1 MIYECVL
8 QVETPMMNV
17 IPGGAVAKPFVTH
30 HNELNMKLFMRI
42 APELYHKV
50 NVSLQQLVKFET
62 LKFLSYIEY
71 LTFINVSDV
80 GSRRNRPCV

>member
-1 MIYECVL
+1 
-8 QVETPMMNV
+8 MMNV

-30 HNELNMKLFMRI
+30 HNELNMKLYMRI

-50 NVSLQQLVKFET
+50 NVSLQQLVKFEM
-62 LKFLSYIEY
+62 LKFLSYIRY

-80 GSRRNRPCV
+80 GSRRNRPRV

>member
-1 MIYECVL
+1 
-8 QVETPMMNV
+8 MMNV

-80 GSRRNRPCV
+80 GSRRNRPRV

>member
-1 MIYECVL
+1 
-8 QVETPMMNV
+8 MMNV

-30 HNELNMKLFMRI
+30 HNELNMKLYMRI

-50 NVSLQQLVKFET
+50 SVSLQQLVKFET

-80 GSRRNRPCV
+80 GSRRNRPRV